1 MRPVDELGTWCFMID
16 HVHQVLRHVLVAM
29 LEDRC
34 LAHDFDRL
42 NDLVPLRWREH
53 RGRRMTPSFELACQ
67 GIEWCTR
74 GRNDRGV
81 PARPA
86 PFLLRERAKQGI
98 GRCDRRR

>member
-1 MRPVDELGTWCFMID
+1 MRPVDEPGTWCFMLD

-53 RGRRMTPSFELACQ
+53 RGRRMTPSFELARQ
-67 GIEWCTR
+67 GIEWR
-74 GRNDRGV
+74 APGRTDRGV
-81 PARPA
+81 PRRKA
-86 PFLLRERAKQGI
+86 PFLLRDRSGQGM
-98 GRCDRRR
+98 GLRD